1 MSEFYNNQCVPSC
14 YHKETIIINERIG
27 PRGEIGPPGPAGPQG
42 PTGARGPAGPQ
53 GPAGTS
59 TNVESITAYSTPT
72 APVTN
77 GSPLVFDRNGTQNGT
92 AISHTLNT
100 SDFIITQ
107 PGVYY
112 VFYKGTATPGLG
124 ITIPASNSLF
134 LRFNGANVPGSEVTS
149 IFTAATDDEVQSLS
163 GIVNVSSVPSTLSIV
178 SSGDTFNYSVTSLNI
193 FRLGDIPS

>member
-1 MSEFYNNQCVPSC
+1 MSEFYNNQCIPSC
-14 YHKETIIINERIG
+14 YHKETIIINDRIG

-59 TNVESITAYSTPT
+59 ANVESITAYSTPT
-72 APVTN
+72 APVTS
-77 GSPLVFDRNGTQNGT
+77 GSTLIFDRNGIQNGT
-92 AISHTLNT
+92 AISHALNT

-124 ITIPASNSLF
+124 ITLPAANFLF
-134 LRFNGANVPGSEVTS
+134 LRLNGVNVASSETTS
-149 IFTAATDDEVQSLS
+149 IFTDAMDDEVQSLS

-178 SSGDTFNYSVTSLNI
+178 SSGDTFNYSVTSLTI